1 MLTDPVN
8 KYRVYTPRE
17 RQYSGPVVGIL
28 LVGDEILSGSV
39 RESNLHLM
47 ITTLER
53 IGYSVAEVRIV
64 RDQIAEISQA
74 FRELTGRYEIVISA
88 GGIGPT
94 HDDVTIEGLAV
105 ARGVSLSTNDE
116 MLRFLRMRYGEPLAP
131 MVARMAQLPPG
142 TEVLG
147 CAEGHWPVIRSDGV
161 YLLPGLP
168 VALADKMRRIEEL
181 LPRRDRTVAAEIYLL
196 EDESEFADWLDTYQ
210 RELDGLS
217 IGSYPVVGAYDYR
230 SCLVVRGLDRAR
242 VTDAGG
248 AIAAFFRGRGS
259 LVRVGGALGEDP
271 VQS

>member
-1 MLTDPVN
+1 M
-8 KYRVYTPRE
+8 R
-17 RQYSGPVVGIL
+17 PVVGIL

-47 ITTLER
+47 ITTLGR

-64 RDQIAEISQA
+64 RDSVSEIAAA

-94 HDDVTIEGLAV
+94 HDDVTIDGLAGARNV
-105 ARGVSLSTNDE
+105 ALSTNEE

-181 LPRRDRTVAAEIYLL
+181 LPRRAPSVSAEIYLL
-196 EDESEFADWLDTYQ
+196 EDESDFADWLDDFQ
-210 RELDGLS
+210 HGLEGLS

-230 SCLVVRGLDRAR
+230 SLLVVRGVDPNR
-242 VTDAGG
+242 VVDTGTVIAGH
-248 AIAAFFRGRGS
+248 FRGRGS
-259 LVRVGGALGEDP
+259 LVRVGGLLEDGGSS
-271 VQS
+271 V